1 MRNICAL
8 AVAFGLL
15 AGAAVA
21 EARSETRCGW
31 FANPTPGNFYLV
43 DADANWWFAS
53 QGSLEVGGWEE
64 LDWSEAEFGD
74 EWVATNGYYGYGCA
88 CAAGD
93 YGRAAEGEVL
103 SIASL
108 KALPLAKCEADP
120 ALPPPPRD

>member
-1 MRNICAL
+1 MCAGRRL
-8 AVAFGLL
+8 RT
-15 AGAAVA
+15 AGRGGRC
-21 EARSETRCGW
+21 RSPVG
-31 FANPTPGNFYLV
+31 NPLRLVRQSDPGNFYLV